1 MAGQISFDIGNMMEI
16 LGKEK
21 VPFIVTKTFEHDYK
35 ETVTLRTGKG
45 VYYKVSCTK
54 SSITF

>member
-21 VPFIVTKTFEHDYK
+21 VPFIVTKSFGHDYK

-45 VYYKVSCTK
+45 VFYRVYCSRLL
-54 SSITF
+54 IL